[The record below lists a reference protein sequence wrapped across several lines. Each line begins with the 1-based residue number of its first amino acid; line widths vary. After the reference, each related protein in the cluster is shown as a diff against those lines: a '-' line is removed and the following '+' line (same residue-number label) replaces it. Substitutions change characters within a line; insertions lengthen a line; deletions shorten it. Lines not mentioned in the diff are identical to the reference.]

1 MTKIIQT
8 PTLTKR
14 LAAMGYDSILIFAL
28 LFIAGGIY
36 IEISRRINNIAAD
49 QVNTGQIITEI
60 APAASGPL
68 FTAYLTLVVGLF
80 LSYFWC
86 KTGQTLGMQS
96 WRLKIQNTDGSLI
109 SPKQAFVRY
118 FVSIFSLLFFGA
130 GYFWALIDKENKTW
144 HDKLSNSE
152 TVLLPKA
159 SS

>member
-1 MTKIIQT
+1 MTKTTQT

-36 IEISRRINNIAAD
+36 IEVSRRIEDITAA
-49 QVNTGQIITEI
+49 QVITGQVVTEI

-68 FTAYLTLVVGLF
+68 FTIYLALVVGLF

-86 KTGQTLGMQS
+86 KSGQTLGMQS

-109 SPKQAFVRY
+109 SPKQAFIRY
-118 FVSIFSLLFFGA
+118 CVSIFSLFFFGA
-130 GYFWALIDKENKTW
+130 GYAWILIDKENKTW
-144 HDKLSNSE
+144 HDKASNSE
-152 TVLLPKA
+152 TVLLPKEDV
-159 SS
+159 